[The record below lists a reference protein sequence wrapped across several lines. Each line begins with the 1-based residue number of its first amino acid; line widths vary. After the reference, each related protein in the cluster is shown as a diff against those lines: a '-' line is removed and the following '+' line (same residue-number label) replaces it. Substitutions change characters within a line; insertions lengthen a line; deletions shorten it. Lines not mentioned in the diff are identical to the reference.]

1 MAENIITGLNK
12 IIPTPIVALRQ
23 FKTKID
29 SLALKRNWRINR
41 EETLNKIRRIRERNN
56 IRGKEL

>member
-1 MAENIITGLNK
+1 MAENIITNFNK

-29 SLALKRNWRINR
+29 SLASKR
-41 EETLNKIRRIRERNN
+41 K
-56 IRGKEL
+56 

>member
-1 MAENIITGLNK
+1 MAENIITGFNK

-29 SLALKRNWRINR
+29 SLALKRNWKLNR
-41 EETLNKIRRIRERNN
+41 KETLNKFKRFRERSN